1 MGLIDKVGDTLKDAG
16 NKIKDGVSSVDDK
29 IDDKIDAA
37 KIESQIK
44 GQEKELDGLAS
55 EIGKKVIDGIGEDG
69 SFDISSI
76 QDLIEKVKE
85 IKSTIAGFKSQ
96 LDAFKK

>member
-44 GQEKELDGLAS
+44 GQEKELDGLAF

>member
-1 MGLIDKVGDTLKDAG
+1 MGLMDKVGDTLKDAG
-16 NKIKDGVSSVDDK
+16 NKIKDGVTSVDDK
-29 IDDKIDAA
+29 IDEKIDAA

-44 GQEKELDGLAS
+44 GQEKELNGLAS
-55 EIGKKVIDGIGEDG
+55 EIGAKVIEGIGEDG

-76 QDLIEKVKE
+76 KDLLDKAKE